1 MKGITKM
8 KKIRIV
14 KGALALA
21 MAAIAIIA
29 CTKEKEIKSETAGN
43 MEVVSMEDDMNAYLK
58 QFKERMQSA
67 SRGDE
72 ALSLED
78 ARWHLEAVLNY
89 TYGDAGHQ
97 TTDIQRDTFYIDIP
111 TKGEV
116 VTLDKLNDV
125 FSSLSADVEKAFAAC
140 DLPEKSILAIQTE
153 FDDDS
158 KEEGAHI
165 RVIMDTRGLNPEYN
179 EFQFGPTEY
188 WYEDNWC
195 GKCGPY
201 VGECIGTGAVQ
212 RLQSKINACIPYIGS
227 GSGVV
232 YFSSIE
238 SIEINDLYIH
248 DYLVDTLNLSPCGYR
263 VHYYGDFQ
271 ELFPLCLSPDDLNY
285 YLSEALKL
293 IDEIK
298 PMNKEIISM
307 TNEYYD
313 LVPMYYYF
321 GYHHYTFRYGVPN
334 IVGYDD

>member
-1 MKGITKM
+1 M
-8 KKIRIV
+8 KKTRIV
-14 KGALALA
+14 MGA
-21 MAAIAIIA
+21 MALTIAAEIIIA
-29 CTKEKEIKSETAGN
+29 CTKEKVTIDSQSTSEMIT
-43 MEVVSMEDDMNAYLK
+43 VSKEDDMSAYLK
-58 QFKERMQSA
+58 QFKEKMQSA
-67 SRGDE
+67 TKGDE
-72 ALSLED
+72 TLSLED

-116 VTLDKLNDV
+116 VTLDKLNDA
-125 FSSLSADVEKAFAAC
+125 FNSLSTDVEKSFAAC

-158 KEEGAHI
+158 KEGGAHI
-165 RVIMDTRGLNPEYN
+165 RVIMETRGLNPENSDYN
-179 EFQFGPTEY
+179 EFRFGPTEY
-188 WYEDNWC
+188 WYEDNGY

-201 VGECIGTGAVQ
+201 VGECIETGAVQ
-212 RLQSKINACIPYIGS
+212 RLQSKINACIPHVGS
-227 GSGVV
+227 AYGTV

-238 SIEINDLYIH
+238 SIEINDTYIYN
-248 DYLVDTLNLSPCGYR
+248 YLEDPLSPYGYR
-263 VHYYGDFQ
+263 VHYYGDIQ

-293 IDEIK
+293 IDEIR

-313 LVPMYYYF
+313 LVPTYYYF
-321 GYHHYTFRYGVPN
+321 GYHHYTFRYGILNVG
-334 IVGYDD
+334 GYDEQ